1 MDGIDVSQWAVSAAQ
16 ALIAAMTTD
25 LWAGARDRFAGLLSR
40 RPDSVDEVAEELDEA
55 RQQLLDAGV
64 TEEATEETSAE
75 WGSRFRR
82 ALTRD
87 PSLVDEIRK
96 ILAQQN
102 MEAPAASGGLTQNVS
117 ATGGGI
123 VFNQGTGTQTNQVHT
138 K

>member
-25 LWAGARDRFAGLLSR
+25 LWVGARDRFAGLLAR
-40 RPDSVDEVAEELDEA
+40 RPESAGEVAEELDDA

-64 TEEATEETSAE
+64 TEEAAEETSAE
-75 WGSRFRR
+75 WVGRFRR

-87 PSLVDEIRK
+87 PSLVEEVRAL
-96 ILAQQN
+96 LAEQGVGVPGN
-102 MEAPAASGGLTQNVS
+102 GGSLVQNVS

-123 VFNQGTGTQTNQVHT
+123 VFNQGSGIQNNQVHA